1 MIGMWENSE
10 PGMLN
15 DGLRSFCAM
24 FDGVAT
30 TLLGGIY
37 KVFFLVANATIISG
51 DVIKV
56 FYSRIQLILGILM
69 IFKLAMSILNII
81 INPDVVKDQKNGP
94 GKMVTRIV
102 AALFM
107 LTLVIPINIPNAT
120 AKSLNAYINDHGI
133 LFGVLYKAQDSILSE
148 NILAKLILGTS
159 SNADADDMDVN
170 NLSDIGNSMASIVL
184 KVFVRINVNDDTL
197 PACDYASDD
206 DPCSNTVCAAEVN
219 ESDYAE
225 ENVDPQ
231 VILSHINDSCGRGS
245 DERYAFGYTPI
256 IGALVMLIMAL
267 IITGFTVDIAVR
279 AIKLAVLRL
288 VAPVPIISYI
298 NPPKQGGGAF
308 DNWTKSL
315 ISTYVDLFVRI
326 AIVYFG
332 LFVIQIIMNGGM
344 NNIFGSNVQGFTFTS
359 GIAFIFIILGILVFM
374 RQAPQ
379 FIRDI
384 LGIKGKPMGNVGL
397 SSMMAGTA
405 SLLGGAGLAGAG
417 AAAMGTFG
425 AASEAAA
432 QGKPAP
438 HGWAAGRDL
447 AAQLRTGDPKA
458 RGGIANR
465 IQDRLSRSANIRM
478 ARRYGVTASGLDVAK
493 KKMYDAQD
501 QAAKS
506 KDLYDRF
513 LKGQA
518 TNKEIAEI
526 AAINGIDYNSRTGTF
541 GSTEAK
547 EQMRAALYKHQSS
560 DAKEAAKAKSLY
572 DEGAEYAKTHRVN
585 PSFEEEHRPSLFGER
600 RNDIMN
606 RPDMYNARGR
616 GRTAHQTVGDRI
628 WGSHTDWSDPTT
640 DRTENRWNPNGN
652 RQNIDNNTYHDD
664 PFGPPGPGE
673 PGPRGGFG
681 PGGPPGGGPGPGGGP
696 RP

>member
-1 MIGMWENSE
+1 MINSE
-10 PGMLN
+10 PGILH
-15 DGLRSFCAM
+15 DGLRSFCTI

-81 INPDVVKDQKNGP
+81 INPDVVKEQKNGP

-170 NLSDIGNSMASIVL
+170 NLSDIGNSMASTVL

-219 ESDYAE
+219 ESHYAE

-245 DERYAFGYTPI
+245 DEKYAFEYTPI

-315 ISTYVDLFVRI
+315 ISTYVDLFVRL

-332 LFVIQIIMNGGM
+332 LFMIQIIMNGGLD
-344 NNIFGSNVQGFTFTS
+344 IFGSNVQGFTFTS
-359 GIAFIFIILGILVFM
+359 GVAFIFIILGILVFM

-379 FIRDI
+379 FIKDI

-438 HGWAAGRDL
+438 HGWASGRDL
-447 AAQLRTGDPKA
+447 AAQLRTGDSKA
-458 RGGIANR
+458 RGGIVNAAN
-465 IQDRLSRSANIRM
+465 QRLQRASATRF
-478 ARRYGVTASGLDVAK
+478 ARRYGVTGEGVAVAK
-493 KKMYDAQD
+493 DHMYAT
-501 QAAKS
+501 QATAAES

-513 LKGQA
+513 LKGNVSDAQLNAIA
-518 TNKEIAEI
+518 TA
-526 AAINGIDYNSRTGTF
+526 NGFTYTG
-541 GSTEAK
+541 SDADK
-547 EQMRAALYKHQSS
+547 EQIRKILYKRQAS
-560 DAKEAAKAKSLY
+560 DATAAAKAKSKY
-572 DEGAEYAKTHRVN
+572 KEGKTFADSHRLT
-585 PSFEEEHRPSLFGER
+585 PTFEEEHRASWRER
-600 RNDIMN
+600 VPFRGNYSETR

-616 GRTAHQTVGDRI
+616 STSHQSMADRVLGSPDDWRNPASSTNPRGD
-628 WGSHTDWSDPTT
+628 
-640 DRTENRWNPNGN
+640 NRWDPNSS
-652 RQNIDNNTYHDD
+652 RDVDNNNLYGNNWA
-664 PFGPPGPGE
+664 PPPPGSGGPG
-673 PGPRGGFG
+673 G
-681 PGGPPGGGPGPGGGP
+681 PGGPPGGGPGGP

>member
-219 ESDYAE
+219 ESHYAE

-332 LFVIQIIMNGGM
+332 LFVIQIIMNGGHD
-344 NNIFGSNVQGFTFTS
+344 IFGSNVQGFTFTS
-359 GIAFIFIILGILVFM
+359 GVAFIFIILGILVFM
-374 RQAPQ
+374 KQAPQ
-379 FIRDI
+379 FIKDI

-417 AAAMGTFG
+417 AAAMGAFG
-425 AASEAAA
+425 AAREAAA
-432 QGKPAP
+432 QGKPTP
-438 HGWAAGRDL
+438 SGWAAGRDL
-447 AAQLRTGDPKA
+447 AAQLKTGDPKSK
-458 RGGIANR
+458 GGILNN
-465 IQDRLSRSANIRM
+465 IQDTLSRRAGIRM
-478 ARRYGVTASGLDVAK
+478 SGRYGVNTTELEKEK
-493 KKMYDAQD
+493 KKMYKAQD
-501 QAAKS
+501 EVAIRENM
-506 KDLYDRF
+506 DRRGWDK
-513 LKGQA
+513 LTNAEKVKVEQHYRQTHNA
-518 TNKEIAEI
+518 TQGPLSTAQLDELHA
-526 AAINGIDYNSRTGTF
+526 TGTTMYANAGKSEYGKIKSNYDKASKF
-541 GSTEAK
+541 A
-547 EQMRAALYKHQSS
+547 
-560 DAKEAAKAKSLY
+560 DA
-572 DEGAEYAKTHRVN
+572 HRVST
-585 PSFEEEHRPSLFGER
+585 SFEEEYRPSRRERLPIVGAAYKASRDRLGEHQNMR
-600 RNDIMN
+600 DRWNGNNMWSGSNYRDEGN
-606 RPDMYNARGR
+606 SRYTDNPDRI
-616 GRTAHQTVGDRI
+616 TPTVGGTPI
-628 WGSHTDWSDPTT
+628 
-640 DRTENRWNPNGN
+640 
-652 RQNIDNNTYHDD
+652 
-664 PFGPPGPGE
+664 GP
-673 PGPRGGFG
+673 G
-681 PGGPPGGGPGPGGGP
+681 PGGPPPGGP

>member
-10 PGMLN
+10 PGILN
-15 DGLRSFCAM
+15 DGLRSFCTI

-206 DPCSNTVCAAEVN
+206 NPCSNTVCAAEVN
-219 ESDYAE
+219 ESHYAE

-315 ISTYVDLFVRI
+315 ISTYVDLFVRL

-379 FIRDI
+379 FIKDI

-397 SSMMAGTA
+397 PSMMAGTA

-447 AAQLRTGDPKA
+447 AAQLRTGDSKTK
-458 RGGIANR
+458 GGLINNLQDNLNR
-465 IQDRLSRSANIRM
+465 RASIRM
-478 ARRYGVTASGLDVAK
+478 ARKYGVTAAGLDRAKQLSQDADAKAALAKDAYERFTQGNMDDYERAQYVRDNRLILAGSREQQDETIRNHMYNNMNETASAAFKAK
-493 KKMYDAQD
+493 KKWDD
-501 QAAKS
+501 GK
-506 KDLYDRF
+506 
-513 LKGQA
+513 
-518 TNKEIAEI
+518 
-526 AAINGIDYNSRTGTF
+526 
-541 GSTEAK
+541 
-547 EQMRAALYKHQSS
+547 
-560 DAKEAAKAKSLY
+560 
-572 DEGAEYAKTHRVN
+572 EYAKTHRIS
-585 PSFEEEHRPSLFGER
+585 PSFEEEHRPSLLGDR
-600 RNDIMN
+600 KNDIIN

-616 GRTAHQTVGDRI
+616 GKTAHQTAGDRI
-628 WGSHTDWSDPTT
+628 FGSHKKWDDPTSA
-640 DRTENRWNPNGN
+640 RTENRWNPNGD
-652 RQNIDNNTYHDD
+652 RENIDNDTYHDN
-664 PFGPPGPGE
+664 PWAPLEPGLTPPGGH
-673 PGPRGGFG
+673 G
-681 PGGPPGGGPGPGGGP
+681 PGGPPGGGPGPGGP

>member
-219 ESDYAE
+219 ESHYAE

-379 FIRDI
+379 FIKDI

-417 AAAMGTFG
+417 VAAMGAFG
-425 AASEAAA
+425 AASQAAA

-438 HGWAAGRDL
+438 SGWAAGRDL
-447 AAQLRTGDPKA
+447 AAQLKTGDSKA
-458 RGGIANR
+458 KGGLINNL
-465 IQDRLSRSANIRM
+465 QDNLARRAGIRM
-478 ARRYGVTASGLDVAK
+478 AGKYGVSNSKLEKEK
-493 KKMYDAQD
+493 KNMYDWQD
-501 QAAKS
+501 EVAIRDNMAERGWDKLTNQEKLKVAAYYRQKNKIS
-506 KDLYDRF
+506 ADQELTNDQVQE
-513 LKGQA
+513 LQA
-518 TNKEIAEI
+518 TGATMYANAGRSAYGKVKSNYE
-526 AAINGIDYNSRTGTF
+526 
-541 GSTEAK
+541 
-547 EQMRAALYKHQSS
+547 
-560 DAKEAAKAKSLY
+560 KASKFA
-572 DEGAEYAKTHRVN
+572 DTHRVAT
-585 PSFEEEHRPSLFGER
+585 SFEEEFRPSVFGDGMKRYSASRLHGVDKRGQHQSFGDRVSGNNRWQESGSNPSNNVAPNVR
-600 RNDIMN
+600 DEGNSVYTDNADRIM
-606 RPDMYNARGR
+606 P
-616 GRTAHQTVGDRI
+616 TVGS
-628 WGSHTDWSDPTT
+628 GGT
-640 DRTENRWNPNGN
+640 
-652 RQNIDNNTYHDD
+652 
-664 PFGPPGPGE
+664 GPGNH
-673 PGPRGGFG
+673 
-681 PGGPPGGGPGPGGGP
+681 GPGGGP

>member
-219 ESDYAE
+219 ESHYAE
-225 ENVDPQ
+225 ENVNPQ

-379 FIRDI
+379 FIKDI

-417 AAAMGTFG
+417 VAAMGAFG
-425 AASEAAA
+425 AASQAAA

-438 HGWAAGRDL
+438 SGWAAGRDL
-447 AAQLRTGDPKA
+447 AAQLKTGDSKA
-458 RGGIANR
+458 KGGLINNL
-465 IQDRLSRSANIRM
+465 QDNLARRAGIRM
-478 ARRYGVTASGLDVAK
+478 AGKYGVSNSQLEKEK
-493 KKMYDAQD
+493 KNMYDWQD
-501 QAAKS
+501 EVAIRDNMAERGWDKLTNQEKLKVAAYYRQKNKIS
-506 KDLYDRF
+506 ADQELTNDQVQE
-513 LKGQA
+513 LQA
-518 TNKEIAEI
+518 TGATMYANAGRSAYGKVKSNYE
-526 AAINGIDYNSRTGTF
+526 
-541 GSTEAK
+541 
-547 EQMRAALYKHQSS
+547 
-560 DAKEAAKAKSLY
+560 KASKFA
-572 DEGAEYAKTHRVN
+572 DTHRVAT
-585 PSFEEEHRPSLFGER
+585 SFEEEFRPSVFGDGMKRYSASRLHGVDKRGQHQSFGDRVSGNNRWQESGSNPSNNVAPNVR
-600 RNDIMN
+600 DEGNSVYTDNADRIM
-606 RPDMYNARGR
+606 P
-616 GRTAHQTVGDRI
+616 TVGS
-628 WGSHTDWSDPTT
+628 GGT
-640 DRTENRWNPNGN
+640 
-652 RQNIDNNTYHDD
+652 
-664 PFGPPGPGE
+664 GPGNH
-673 PGPRGGFG
+673 
-681 PGGPPGGGPGPGGGP
+681 GPGGGP

>member
-1 MIGMWENSE
+1 MINSE
-10 PGMLN
+10 PGILH
-15 DGLRSFCAM
+15 DGLRSFCTI

-170 NLSDIGNSMASIVL
+170 NLSDIGNSMASTVL

-219 ESDYAE
+219 ESHYAE

-245 DERYAFGYTPI
+245 DEKYAFEYTPI

-315 ISTYVDLFVRI
+315 ISTYVDLFVRL

-332 LFVIQIIMNGGM
+332 LFMIQIIMNGGLD
-344 NNIFGSNVQGFTFTS
+344 IFGSNVQGFTFTS
-359 GIAFIFIILGILVFM
+359 GVAFIFIILGILVFM

-379 FIRDI
+379 FIKDI

-438 HGWAAGRDL
+438 HGWASGRDL
-447 AAQLRTGDPKA
+447 AAQLRTGDSKA
-458 RGGIANR
+458 RGGIVNAAN
-465 IQDRLSRSANIRM
+465 QRLQRASATRF
-478 ARRYGVTASGLDVAK
+478 ARRYGVTGEGVAVAK
-493 KKMYDAQD
+493 DHMYAT
-501 QAAKS
+501 QATAAES

-513 LKGQA
+513 LKGNVSDAQLNAIA
-518 TNKEIAEI
+518 TA
-526 AAINGIDYNSRTGTF
+526 NGFTYTG
-541 GSTEAK
+541 SDADK
-547 EQMRAALYKHQSS
+547 EQIRKILYKRQAS
-560 DAKEAAKAKSLY
+560 DATAAAKAESKY
-572 DEGAEYAKTHRVN
+572 KEGKTFADSHRLT
-585 PSFEEEHRPSLFGER
+585 PTFEEEHRASWRER
-600 RNDIMN
+600 VPFRGNYSETR

-616 GRTAHQTVGDRI
+616 STSHQSMADRVLGSPDDWRNPASSTNPRGD
-628 WGSHTDWSDPTT
+628 
-640 DRTENRWNPNGN
+640 NRWDPNSS
-652 RQNIDNNTYHDD
+652 RDVDNNNLYGNNWA
-664 PFGPPGPGE
+664 PPPPGSGGPG
-673 PGPRGGFG
+673 G
-681 PGGPPGGGPGPGGGP
+681 PGGPPGGGPGGP

>member
-1 MIGMWENSE
+1 MINSE
-10 PGMLN
+10 PGILH
-15 DGLRSFCAM
+15 DGLRSFCTI

-37 KVFFLVANATIISG
+37 KVFFLVANATIVSG

-170 NLSDIGNSMASIVL
+170 NLSDIGNSMASTVL

-219 ESDYAE
+219 ESHYAE

-231 VILSHINDSCGRGS
+231 VILTHINDSCGRGS
-245 DERYAFGYTPI
+245 DERYAFEYTPI

-315 ISTYVDLFVRI
+315 ISTYVDLFVRL

-332 LFVIQIIMNGGM
+332 LFMIQIIMNGGLD
-344 NNIFGSNVQGFTFTS
+344 IFGSNVQGFTFTS
-359 GIAFIFIILGILVFM
+359 GVAFIFIILGILVFM

-379 FIRDI
+379 FIKDI

-397 SSMMAGTA
+397 SS
-405 SLLGGAGLAGAG
+405 LLGGTAMAIGGGGLAGFGLGAMQG
-417 AAAMGTFG
+417 FDTANRAAAEGKAYSPFQ
-425 AASEAAA
+425 SWA
-432 QGKPAP
+432 QN
-438 HGWAAGRDL
+438 RDQM
-447 AAQLRTGDPKA
+447 AKIRTGDKDA
-458 RGGIANR
+458 RGGILGGLM
-465 IQDRLSRSANIRM
+465 DR
-478 ARRYGVTASGLDVAK
+478 
-493 KKMYDAQD
+493 
-501 QAAKS
+501 
-506 KDLYDRF
+506 
-513 LKGQA
+513 
-518 TNKEIAEI
+518 
-526 AAINGIDYNSRTGTF
+526 
-541 GSTEAK
+541 
-547 EQMRAALYKHQSS
+547 
-560 DAKEAAKAKSLY
+560 SL
-572 DEGAEYAKTHRVN
+572 
-585 PSFEEEHRPSLFGER
+585 
-600 RNDIMN
+600 
-606 RPDMYNARGR
+606 YNARERQLNIKGLSYENSEKAKK
-616 GRTAHQTVGDRI
+616 AHYAQQDRI
-628 WGSHTDWSDPTT
+628 HAAQLKRDYAYERLKQAGVTEAPAIKYEQATQDLNNYVAYGQSQGWSQSTIESSSTYKQLSNNVTSARLWDDFEKADEILANEQALGGKIEKNYKNVSQARSTAGVDPRMIDEYGGSGIGGRRRGTYRAGGKRTRYDPLAQG
-640 DRTENRWNPNGN
+640 DPSNL
-652 RQNIDNNTYHDD
+652 DD
-664 PFGPPGPGE
+664 IEWRGPSIG
-673 PGPRGGFG
+673 
-681 PGGPPGGGPGPGGGP
+681 GGGPGHGGPMGGGP

>member
-219 ESDYAE
+219 ESHYAE

-379 FIRDI
+379 FIKDI

-417 AAAMGTFG
+417 VAAMGAFG
-425 AASEAAA
+425 AASQAAA

-438 HGWAAGRDL
+438 SGWAAGRDL
-447 AAQLRTGDPKA
+447 AAQLKTGDSKA
-458 RGGIANR
+458 KGGLINNL
-465 IQDRLSRSANIRM
+465 QDNLARRAGIRM
-478 ARRYGVTASGLDVAK
+478 AGKYGVSNSQLEKEKKNMNDWQDEVAIRDNMAERGWDK
-493 KKMYDAQD
+493 LTNQEKLKVAAYYRQKNKISAD
-501 QAAKS
+501 QELTN
-506 KDLYDRF
+506 DQVQEL
-513 LKGQA
+513 QA
-518 TNKEIAEI
+518 TGATMYANAGRSAYGKVKSNYE
-526 AAINGIDYNSRTGTF
+526 
-541 GSTEAK
+541 
-547 EQMRAALYKHQSS
+547 
-560 DAKEAAKAKSLY
+560 KASKFA
-572 DEGAEYAKTHRVN
+572 DTHRVAT
-585 PSFEEEHRPSLFGER
+585 SFEEEFRPSVFGDGMKRYSASRLHGVDKRGQHQSFGDRVSGNNRWQESGSNPSNNVAPNVR
-600 RNDIMN
+600 DEGNSVYTDNADRIM
-606 RPDMYNARGR
+606 P
-616 GRTAHQTVGDRI
+616 TVGS
-628 WGSHTDWSDPTT
+628 GGT
-640 DRTENRWNPNGN
+640 
-652 RQNIDNNTYHDD
+652 
-664 PFGPPGPGE
+664 GPGNH
-673 PGPRGGFG
+673 
-681 PGGPPGGGPGPGGGP
+681 GPGGGP

>member
-10 PGMLN
+10 PGILN
-15 DGLRSFCAM
+15 DGLRSFCTI

-206 DPCSNTVCAAEVN
+206 NPCSNTVCAAEVN
-219 ESDYAE
+219 ESHYAE

-315 ISTYVDLFVRI
+315 ISTYVDLFVRL

-379 FIRDI
+379 FIKDI

-447 AAQLRTGDPKA
+447 AAQLRTGDSKTK
-458 RGGIANR
+458 GGLINNLQDNLNR
-465 IQDRLSRSANIRM
+465 RASIRM
-478 ARRYGVTASGLDVAK
+478 ARKYGVTAAGLDRAKQLSQDADAKAALAKDAYERFTQGNMDDYERAQYVRDNRLILAGSREQQDETIRNHMYNNMNETASAAFKAK
-493 KKMYDAQD
+493 KKW
-501 QAAKS
+501 
-506 KDLYDRF
+506 
-513 LKGQA
+513 
-518 TNKEIAEI
+518 
-526 AAINGIDYNSRTGTF
+526 
-541 GSTEAK
+541 
-547 EQMRAALYKHQSS
+547 
-560 DAKEAAKAKSLY
+560 
-572 DEGAEYAKTHRVN
+572 DEGKEYAKTHRIS
-585 PSFEEEHRPSLFGER
+585 PSFEEEHRPSLLGDR
-600 RNDIMN
+600 KNDIIN

-616 GRTAHQTVGDRI
+616 GKTAHQTAGDRI
-628 WGSHTDWSDPTT
+628 FGSHKKWDDPTSA
-640 DRTENRWNPNGN
+640 RTENRWNPNGD
-652 RQNIDNNTYHDD
+652 RENIDNDTYHDN
-664 PFGPPGPGE
+664 PWAPL
-673 PGPRGGFG
+673 
-681 PGGPPGGGPGPGGGP
+681 
-696 RP
+696 

>member
-219 ESDYAE
+219 ESHYAE

-245 DERYAFGYTPI
+245 DERYA

-379 FIRDI
+379 FIKDI

-417 AAAMGTFG
+417 VAAMGAFG
-425 AASEAAA
+425 AASQAAA

-438 HGWAAGRDL
+438 SGWAAGRDL
-447 AAQLRTGDPKA
+447 AAQLKTGDSKA
-458 RGGIANR
+458 KGGLINNL
-465 IQDRLSRSANIRM
+465 QDNLARRAGIRM
-478 ARRYGVTASGLDVAK
+478 AGKYGVSNSQLEKEK
-493 KKMYDAQD
+493 KNMYDWQD
-501 QAAKS
+501 EVAIRDNMAERGWDKLTNQEKLKVAAYYRQKNKIS
-506 KDLYDRF
+506 ADQELTNDQVQE
-513 LKGQA
+513 LQA
-518 TNKEIAEI
+518 TGATMYANAGRSAYGKVKSNYE
-526 AAINGIDYNSRTGTF
+526 
-541 GSTEAK
+541 
-547 EQMRAALYKHQSS
+547 
-560 DAKEAAKAKSLY
+560 KASKFA
-572 DEGAEYAKTHRVN
+572 DTHRVAT
-585 PSFEEEHRPSLFGER
+585 SFEEEFRPSVFGDGMKRYSASRLHGVDKRGQHQSFGDRVSGNNRWQESGSNPSNNVAPNVR
-600 RNDIMN
+600 DEGNSVYTDNADRIM
-606 RPDMYNARGR
+606 P
-616 GRTAHQTVGDRI
+616 TVGS
-628 WGSHTDWSDPTT
+628 GGT
-640 DRTENRWNPNGN
+640 
-652 RQNIDNNTYHDD
+652 
-664 PFGPPGPGE
+664 GPGNH
-673 PGPRGGFG
+673 
-681 PGGPPGGGPGPGGGP
+681 GPGGGP

>member
-1 MIGMWENSE
+1 M
-10 PGMLN
+10 
-15 DGLRSFCAM
+15 
-24 FDGVAT
+24 
-30 TLLGGIY
+30 
-37 KVFFLVANATIISG
+37 
-51 DVIKV
+51 
-56 FYSRIQLILGILM
+56 
-69 IFKLAMSILNII
+69 
-81 INPDVVKDQKNGP
+81 
-94 GKMVTRIV
+94 
-102 AALFM
+102 
-107 LTLVIPINIPNAT
+107 
-120 AKSLNAYINDHGI
+120 
-133 LFGVLYKAQDSILSE
+133 
-148 NILAKLILGTS
+148 GTS

-206 DPCSNTVCAAEVN
+206 NPCSNTVCAAEVN
-219 ESDYAE
+219 ESHYAE

-315 ISTYVDLFVRI
+315 ISTYVDLFGRL

-379 FIRDI
+379 FIKDI

-397 SSMMAGTA
+397 SSVMAGTA

-447 AAQLRTGDPKA
+447 AAQLRTGDSKTK
-458 RGGIANR
+458 GGLINNLQDNLNR
-465 IQDRLSRSANIRM
+465 RASIRM
-478 ARRYGVTASGLDVAK
+478 ARKYGVTAAGLDRAKQLSQDADAKAALAKDAYERFTQGNMDDYERAQYVRDNRLILAGSREQQDETIRNHMYNNMNETASAAFKAK
-493 KKMYDAQD
+493 KKW
-501 QAAKS
+501 
-506 KDLYDRF
+506 
-513 LKGQA
+513 
-518 TNKEIAEI
+518 
-526 AAINGIDYNSRTGTF
+526 
-541 GSTEAK
+541 
-547 EQMRAALYKHQSS
+547 
-560 DAKEAAKAKSLY
+560 
-572 DEGAEYAKTHRVN
+572 DEGKEYAKTHRIS
-585 PSFEEEHRPSLFGER
+585 PSFEEEHRPSLL
-600 RNDIMN
+600 
-606 RPDMYNARGR
+606 
-616 GRTAHQTVGDRI
+616 GDRI
-628 WGSHTDWSDPTT
+628 FGSHKKWDDPTSA
-640 DRTENRWNPNGN
+640 RTENRWNPNGD
-652 RQNIDNNTYHDD
+652 RENIDNDTYHDN
-664 PFGPPGPGE
+664 PWAPLEPGLTPPGGH
-673 PGPRGGFG
+673 G
-681 PGGPPGGGPGPGGGP
+681 PGGPPGGGPGPGGP

>member
-10 PGMLN
+10 PGILN
-15 DGLRSFCAM
+15 DGLRSFCTI

-37 KVFFLVANATIISG
+37 KVFFLVANATIVSG

-81 INPDVVKDQKNGP
+81 INPDVVKDQKQGP

-170 NLSDIGNSMASIVL
+170 NLSDIGNSMASTVL

-219 ESDYAE
+219 ESHYAE

-231 VILSHINDSCGRGS
+231 VILTHINDSCGRGS
-245 DERYAFGYTPI
+245 NERYAFGYTPI
-256 IGALVMLIMAL
+256 IGALVMLIMTL
-267 IITGFTVDIAVR
+267 IIMGFTVDIAVR

-288 VAPVPIISYI
+288 AAPVPIISYI

-315 ISTYVDLFVRI
+315 ISTYVDLFVRL

-332 LFVIQIIMNGGM
+332 LFMIQIIMNGGLD
-344 NNIFGSNVQGFTFTS
+344 IFGSNVQGFTFTS
-359 GIAFIFIILGILVFM
+359 GVAFIFIILGILVFV

-379 FIRDI
+379 FIKDI

-397 SSMMAGTA
+397 SS
-405 SLLGGAGLAGAG
+405 LLGGTAMAIGGGGLAGFGLGAMQGFG
-417 AAAMGTFG
+417 AANRAAAEGKAFSPFQSWAQNRDMMAKIRTGDKDARGGVFGRTMDRLNFQTAERRANQLGIGRNDRAAKKYAKDQADDRARATARELQLATSQIEHLGVSSDPGQAMSRDEFWNSSAYQSGSYSGLEESFENTYQRYLNDHNTNKAAWDRYT
-425 AASEAAA
+425 AASEADGNA
-432 QGKPAP
+432 
-438 HGWAAGRDL
+438 
-447 AAQLRTGDPKA
+447 
-458 RGGIANR
+458 
-465 IQDRLSRSANIRM
+465 
-478 ARRYGVTASGLDVAK
+478 
-493 KKMYDAQD
+493 
-501 QAAKS
+501 QAA
-506 KDLYDRF
+506 
-513 LKGQA
+513 
-518 TNKEIAEI
+518 
-526 AAINGIDYNSRTGTF
+526 
-541 GSTEAK
+541 
-547 EQMRAALYKHQSS
+547 
-560 DAKEAAKAKSLY
+560 AAKAAKAL
-572 DEGAEYAKTHRVN
+572 DRMEKDAGLLGATQRV
-585 PSFEEEHRPSLFGER
+585 
-600 RNDIMN
+600 
-606 RPDMYNARGR
+606 
-616 GRTAHQTVGDRI
+616 
-628 WGSHTDWSDPTT
+628 
-640 DRTENRWNPNGN
+640 
-652 RQNIDNNTYHDD
+652 IDSR
-664 PFGPPGPGE
+664 E
-673 PGPRGGFG
+673 PGTYRSARKVRINPQTGNPIGRDGRDTDVPSNFTYERDTRYDGIRDDETPPRF
-681 PGGPPGGGPGPGGGP
+681 PMGGGP